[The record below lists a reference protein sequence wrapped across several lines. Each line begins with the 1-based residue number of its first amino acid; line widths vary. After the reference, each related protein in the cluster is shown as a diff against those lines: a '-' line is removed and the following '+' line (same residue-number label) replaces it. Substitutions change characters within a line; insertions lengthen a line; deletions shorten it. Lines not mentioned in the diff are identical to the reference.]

1 MLPVTEIFKSIE
13 GEGIRTGYPSV
24 FIRLYGCQL
33 RCSYCDSMYSVEGG
47 NFSYKSVEEICKE
60 VNQFSDSIRIT
71 ITGGEPLIHDEI
83 YDLVSILSKTHEI
96 NIETNGACDL
106 TQLFELREK
115 LIGSNIFATMD
126 WKSISS
132 GVSDDMLVSNIGLL
146 QESDVLK
153 FVVSSVDDLIQMSEL
168 ISTYQPSCNIF
179 VSPVFGKI
187 DPEVI
192 VNFLIS
198 NDDKYLENIRI
209 QLQLHKLIW
218 DPDKRGV

>member
-47 NFSYKSVEEICKE
+47 NFSYKSIEEICKE

-83 YDLVSILSKTHEI
+83 YDLISILFKTHEI
-96 NIETNGACDL
+96 NVETNGACDL

-132 GVSDDMLVSNIGLL
+132 GVSDDM
-146 QESDVLK
+146 
-153 FVVSSVDDLIQMSEL
+153 FVVSSVDDLIQMSKL
-168 ISTYQPSCNIF
+168 ISTYQPRCNIF
-179 VSPVFGKI
+179 VSPVFGQI